1 VVLGNIADKIGRV
14 AQRSTDSI
22 SEALF
27 EPVIRLGV
35 TGLSRSGKT
44 VFITNLVANLL
55 DRGRMTQLIG
65 ARDGSILSAYLQPQP
80 DDTLPRFE
88 YEKHLSD
95 MIGSKPK
102 WPQST
107 RSISQLRLS
116 FRVQGTGILSG
127 VRGPRTVHL
136 DIVDYP
142 GEWLLDLPMLDQS
155 FADWSQQSLML
166 AAKGTRADF
175 SFDWMAMNPDVD
187 APLDELVAQKL
198 AGTFTKYLSDCREA
212 GFSACSP
219 GRFLMPG
226 DLAGSP
232 ALTFAP
238 LTGSGG
244 RGSLYREFERR
255 FEAYKKKI
263 VKPFFKNHFSHI
275 ERQIVLVDALG
286 ALHAGP
292 QAVDDLRNAMVD
304 ILNCFKT
311 GRNGILSG
319 ILGKSVERILFASTK
334 ADHLHH
340 GQHGAMTSIM
350 DALLR
355 EAKDRANFQGATTNS
370 LSLASLRTT
379 VEEVIK
385 HEGETLEA
393 VRGRLLDTG
402 KEAVMYAGELPD
414 DPTDLLQSARE
425 GAQDWLADDYAI
437 MRFSPAKITLKS
449 GDGPPHIRLDR
460 AAEFLF
466 GDKLV

>member
-1 VVLGNIADKIGRV
+1 MVLGNIADRV
-14 AQRSTDSI
+14 GSIIERTSDSV
-22 SEALF
+22 SEALL

-55 DRGRMTQLIG
+55 DRGRMPQLIG
-65 ARDGSILSAYLQPQP
+65 ARDGAIISAYLQPQP

-95 MIGSKPK
+95 MIGANPK

-116 FRVQGTGILSG
+116 FRVQGTGIMSG

-142 GEWLLDLPMLDQS
+142 GEWLLDLPLLGQTFS
-155 FADWSQQSLML
+155 QWSEQSL
-166 AAKGTRADF
+166 AQAGAGTRADF
-175 SFDWMAMNPDVD
+175 AKKWLGIEADGD
-187 APLDELVAQKL
+187 APLDEVVAQKL
-198 AGTFTKYLSDCREA
+198 ATAFTTYLSDCREA

-238 LTGSGG
+238 LCGGGG

-255 FEAYKKKI
+255 FEAYKAKV
-263 VKPFFKNHFSHI
+263 VKPFFKDHFSRI

-292 QAVDDLRNAMVD
+292 QAVDDLRGAMVD

-311 GRNGILSG
+311 GQNGFLSA

-334 ADHLHH
+334 VDHLHH
-340 GQHGAMTSIM
+340 SQHGALTQIM

-355 EAKDRANFQGATTNS
+355 EAKDRADFQGATTSS

-379 VEEVIK
+379 IEEQIT
-385 HEGETLEA
+385 HEGEVLDA

-402 KEAVMYAGELPD
+402 KDAVMYAGELPD
-414 DPTDLLQSARE
+414 DPTQLLQTARE
-425 GAQDWLADDYAI
+425 GAQEWLADDYAV

-466 GDKLV
+466 GDKLA